1 MPFKNKD
8 LGWIRFNFKKEADN
22 VLDNIRSRTPIVP
35 VDWYEELD
43 EETKE
48 AYNKEVLNRTANT
61 YSAIYNLSQ
70 EEENDYRKRFDIDY
84 TAFIKSPIAEQELIK
99 QIMDFIKELIGDY
112 RW

>member
-43 EETKE
+43 
-48 AYNKEVLNRTANT
+48 
-61 YSAIYNLSQ
+61 
-70 EEENDYRKRFDIDY
+70 
-84 TAFIKSPIAEQELIK
+84 
-99 QIMDFIKELIGDY
+99 
-112 RW
+112 